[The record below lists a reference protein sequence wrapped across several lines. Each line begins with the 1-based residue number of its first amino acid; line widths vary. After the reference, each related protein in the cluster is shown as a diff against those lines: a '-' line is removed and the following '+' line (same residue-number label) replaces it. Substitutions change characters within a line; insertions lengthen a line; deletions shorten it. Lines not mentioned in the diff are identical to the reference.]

1 MVGVAGVRCP
11 SNLAGGSRMAY
22 VRRGSAHSESRVG
35 SRPVAELNWTIS
47 GAETLAARAAEWN
60 ELIATAR
67 YPPFLRTQFLLPALA
82 PGGKWEPTLASLGR
96 ALPGMVLSVR
106 VTQQDPRLAAHAD
119 SAIILKTTYDESL
132 KGLSPGQLL

>member
-1 MVGVAGVRCP
+1 MSIEPGRREPKGRNDARLVFAG
-11 SNLAGGSRMAY
+11 L
-22 VRRGSAHSESRVG
+22 VRRIGPGRWSVFQPAQL
-35 SRPVAELNWTIS
+35 PL
-47 GAETLAARAAEWN
+47 GAC
-60 ELIATAR
+60 
-67 YPPFLRTQFLLPALA
+67 ALA

-132 KGLSPGQLL
+132 KGLSPGQLP